1 MSKTT
6 FFKLVFC
13 WHLRK
18 VNDETSR
25 IHPDPDPLVR
35 GMDPRIQ
42 IRIRI
47 HPKMSWIRNTATR
60 CGPYDMV
67 GFGGRGARL
76 PTFYDL
82 CRLLEF
88 CPALKRLSV
97 VNNVAFDSDG
107 DFFFSDVP
115 QPADLVMRGPSLKLL
130 QLVGDIFAVAGNN
143 VLTLARSCP
152 ALERLIVAGGE
163 EGSFGYEAGLEKT
176 RFFI

>member
-1 MSKTT
+1 
-6 FFKLVFC
+6 
-13 WHLRK
+13 
-18 VNDETSR
+18 
-25 IHPDPDPLVR
+25 
-35 GMDPRIQ
+35 
-42 IRIRI
+42 
-47 HPKMSWIRNTATR
+47 
-60 CGPYDMV
+60 MV

-97 VNNVAFDSDG
+97 INNVTFDSEG

-143 VLTLARSCP
+143 VLRLARSCP
-152 ALERLIVAGGE
+152 ALERLIVAGGD
-163 EGSFGYEAGLEKT
+163 EGSFCYEAGLEKT
-176 RFFI
+176 RFFLFKKPAQWVFWVFLYICPEERVFRFFSVSRILLGASRH